1 MQGTQPCNWRVT
13 RGLFQARG
21 FATGISTAL
30 VFLLVRV
37 GKKESGQNSPGRVP
51 SSMQVPAAR
60 ERGSVCCCISGRV
73 RVATLRCR
81 SVLYFFRILKSFVAC
96 LHCMKSKTQ
105 FRGPSRGRFP
115 STFFSH
121 RTRHLRHLSFLQ
133 HMPPQLAQLS
143 SLQTLI
149 LDPSRHRHPP
159 HKEIGAPS
167 KPIHG
172 SFIVSFVYGGMRRWL
187 ILEDDRFRF

>member
-21 FATGISTAL
+21 FATGISSAL

-115 STFFSH
+115 STFLLPQDSSLATSLFSSAH
-121 RTRHLRHLSFLQ
+121 ATPARPAVIVADSHLRSV
-133 HMPPQLAQLS
+133 PPPSSAAQRDRSPIQAHPWKFHCFFCLRGNEALA
-143 SLQTLI
+143 
-149 LDPSRHRHPP
+149 DPGR
-159 HKEIGAPS
+159 
-167 KPIHG
+167 
-172 SFIVSFVYGGMRRWL
+172 
-187 ILEDDRFRF
+187 